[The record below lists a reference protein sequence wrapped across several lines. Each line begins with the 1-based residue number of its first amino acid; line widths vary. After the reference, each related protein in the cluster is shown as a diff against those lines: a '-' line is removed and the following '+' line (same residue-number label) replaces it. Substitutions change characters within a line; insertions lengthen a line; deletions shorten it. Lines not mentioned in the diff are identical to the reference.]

1 MESGIKTLTA
11 TDLNTTTTQKLEA
24 FGAIGQ
30 TQDGRRY
37 RYAQAGGAV
46 TGGNLVIAPSLT
58 AAHQNIA
65 VQSAAAAGATQLQVT
80 LGAAAATQ
88 DQYAEGFLTVGADG
102 SGVPVVLKIKGNTAG
117 ASSGV
122 ITVSLAT
129 NNPLPTALTTSN
141 VVSLAPSRFSS
152 VTASATAGVPVGVAV
167 VSIASGSCGWVQVYG
182 EAPVVNDAGGSLSA
196 NVLVKQ
202 SATVAGAVQAGSTA
216 GDISVGRTI
225 QSAAA
230 SKAGLAL
237 ITLD

>member
-11 TDLNTTTTQKLEA
+11 TDLNQTTTTKQEA

-46 TGGNLVIAPSLT
+46 NGGNLVIAPVLT
-58 AAHQNIA
+58 AAHQNNA
-65 VQSAAAAGATQLQVT
+65 VQTAAAAGATQLQVT
-80 LGAAAATQ
+80 LGAASVAQ
-88 DQYAEGFLTVGADG
+88 DQYAEGFLTVGVDG
-102 SGVPVVLKIKGNTAG
+102 SGVPVALKIKGNTAG
-117 ASSGV
+117 GSAST
-122 ITVSLAT
+122 ITVTLAAV
-129 NNPLPTALTTSN
+129 NPLPYALTTSN
-141 VVSLAPSRFSS
+141 VVSLAPNRFSS
-152 VTASATAGVPVGVAV
+152 VTASATAGVPVGIAT

-182 EAPVVNDAGGSLSA
+182 EAPIVNDAGGSLSA

-202 SATVAGAVQAGSTA
+202 STTVAGAVQAGSTA
-216 GDISVGRTI
+216 GDIAIGRTI

-230 SKAGLAL
+230 SKASLAL